1 MKNQSSLLS
10 AYLIGQYIGELKL
23 KINDA
28 DPQETERKPLKL
40 HFVID
45 KLIGILSE
53 LEKLDATQHTQDEIT
68 SYLDSVEEKH
78 GGLSAK
84 IKQDGM
90 LLSRLKNK
98 IRAKTFERIKLSKDE
113 TINFDK
119 MFTLWEDR
127 ITIFLSNQQILQPI
141 AQLNINSSKLLE
153 GPQTFLPDTWAEL
166 SPNQRNDLSQAAKS
180 LLVGSWVPSVLAI
193 SRVFNEAIQTYVTQF
208 TDLDP
213 QNTEIET
220 ILAYLESNSKTDSEL
235 LDDITYL
242 DETSRKAQDP
252 GTNFTVYDAEQ
263 IFLKTIKLLQMIY

>member
-1 MKNQSSLLS
+1 VKNQSSLLS
-10 AYLIGQYIGELKL
+10 AYLIGQNIGELKL
-23 KINDA
+23 KIIDA
-28 DPQETERKPLKL
+28 DPQEAERKPLKL

-45 KLIGILSE
+45 KLIGILSG
-53 LEKLDATQHTQDEIT
+53 LEKLDAAQNTQDEIT

-78 GGLSAK
+78 GGLSPK
-84 IKQDGM
+84 MKQDGM

-127 ITIFLSNQQILQPI
+127 ITIFLSNQQILQPVV
-141 AQLNINSSKLLE
+141 QLNISSSKLLE
-153 GPQTFLPDTWAEL
+153 GPKSFLPDTWAKL
-166 SPNQRNDLSQAAKS
+166 SSNQRNDLSQAAKS

-193 SRVFNEAIQTYVTQF
+193 SRVFNEAIQMYVTQF
-208 TDLDP
+208 TDLDS

-220 ILAYLESNSKTDSEL
+220 MLAYLETNSKADSEL
-235 LDDITYL
+235 LDDIAYL
-242 DETSRKAQDP
+242 DETTRKAQDP